1 MSAFMC
7 SENHI
12 NTIVTFACQRRID
25 AYVDGLHFNAG
36 ADPQKW
42 VDVLT
47 KANRDSLEVRYGD
60 TFPEPIP
67 KFKKHRPET
76 TPVEIVKLC
85 QSFEYQACEVDDYKS
100 TKAHRFIEAVLY
112 EILTTMD
119 GYDDAAW
126 SI

>member
-12 NTIVTFACQRRID
+12 NTIVTFANKRRVE
-25 AYVDGLHFNAG
+25 AYVDRINCDAS

-47 KANRDSLEVRYGD
+47 EANRASLEVRYGD
-60 TFPEPIP
+60 SFPEPIP
-67 KFKKHRPET
+67 KFKKHRPEA

-85 QSFEYQACEVDDYKS
+85 QSYEYQACEVEDYQS
-100 TKAHRFIEAVLY
+100 TRAHRLIEAVLY
-112 EILTTMD
+112 EILTTLP